1 MKAGIKEDSW
11 LFEEYILLLY
21 NTDTQNFKFFMHVPQ
36 PFGGHRLICVSWK
49 GIKFYVKNM
58 LINFK
63 DHFKNK
69 GLDAG
74 SIKGIKF
81 QQKDMDWSI
90 KIKHGEKSV
99 LVIEL

>member
-1 MKAGIKEDSW
+1 
-11 LFEEYILLLY
+11 
-21 NTDTQNFKFFMHVPQ
+21 
-36 PFGGHRLICVSWK
+36 
-49 GIKFYVKNM
+49 M

-69 GLDAG
+69 IIFILIKPWLTEVWMQARLRGLN
-74 SIKGIKF
+74 F

>member
-1 MKAGIKEDSW
+1 
-11 LFEEYILLLY
+11 
-21 NTDTQNFKFFMHVPQ
+21 
-36 PFGGHRLICVSWK
+36 
-49 GIKFYVKNM
+49 M

-74 SIKGIKF
+74 WIKGIKF

>member
-1 MKAGIKEDSW
+1 MA
-11 LFEEYILLLY
+11 
-21 NTDTQNFKFFMHVPQ
+21 
-36 PFGGHRLICVSWK
+36 HR
-49 GIKFYVKNM
+49 
-58 LINFK
+58 
-63 DHFKNK
+63 

-81 QQKDMDWSI
+81 QQKDMDWSK